1 MFNSNFPNQNFI
13 FNGTD
18 AIEYMR
24 ICTQQDVEATKK
36 SILFDN
42 WINEHSSY
50 FYTSDGSII
59 ISSDM
64 VNFDITEI
72 NINLIDNY
80 VQITEYQKNNCS
92 QEYFFNLNNT
102 KNNANLDELSIKY
115 QPLVYIRDEKY
126 TTDKNH
132 ILILPSEANNCSAK
146 TKQNK
151 VENYNSNSEDSIM
164 AA

>member
-1 MFNSNFPNQNFI
+1 MLNSNFPNQNFV

-24 ICTQQDVEATKK
+24 ICTQQDIEATKN
-36 SILFDN
+36 SILFDD

-50 FYTSDGSII
+50 SYTSDGSVI
-59 ISSDM
+59 ISCDM

-72 NINLIDNY
+72 NINLIDND
-80 VQITEYQKNNCS
+80 VQGTEYQKNNCS

-102 KNNANLDELSIKY
+102 NLDELSNEY
-115 QPLVYIRDEKY
+115 QTFIYVNDEKY
-126 TTDKNH
+126 ATDKNH
-132 ILILPSEANNCSAK
+132 ILILPSEANNYSAK

-151 VENYNSNSEDSIM
+151 VENYSSNSDDSIM
-164 AA
+164 VA